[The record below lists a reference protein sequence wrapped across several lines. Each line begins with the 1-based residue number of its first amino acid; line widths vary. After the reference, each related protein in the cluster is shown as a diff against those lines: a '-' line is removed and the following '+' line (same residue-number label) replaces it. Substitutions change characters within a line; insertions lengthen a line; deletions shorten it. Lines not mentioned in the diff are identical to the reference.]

1 MEHPPANLSA
11 DDTKLLLEVVDA
23 GRLRKRMHQGKL
35 WYYRP
40 SDEKHFPAHRPDKL
54 MAAVKQEIEAMHS
67 QGGKSPRAAACSSP
81 KEKREKL
88 PELRSE
94 EAVARERA
102 LELAELQRQVLDLE
116 VRRDTL
122 AESIALLEAPV
133 LSEAR
138 AVKDLRRRVLQSE
151 LELKKLKQD
160 NIAARELHEA
170 RRRML
175 TARVAELER
184 EVQAQQD
191 DHKDQEE
198 QLHGL
203 KQGKLDMQREMEAER
218 DRVGELEQEK
228 AGALRQIDTCRRQQ
242 QKLEE
247 QARSTGNLLREVSTS
262 ARDALLQEQTM
273 RHNCA
278 ELSQTAE
285 RLRRQVADVKATL
298 ASRGE
303 HSELRREY
311 ERKLKLWSS
320 LEAPA
325 RMQEDIVFLRRE
337 ARSLM
342 HNRDRAQ
349 QEAAALGD
357 AAALLRAEADRAC
370 IAAEGLSRE
379 NASLTAA
386 VAALTADAHH
396 LLEEEEQAALMG
408 DGSDSSCA
416 SLTGEEEEEE
426 ADDDDEQD
434 VGTPQKGPMPPA
446 YMAALEEYNRLNG
459 A

>member
-1 MEHPPANLSA
+1 
-11 DDTKLLLEVVDA
+11 
-23 GRLRKRMHQGKL
+23 
-35 WYYRP
+35 
-40 SDEKHFPAHRPDKL
+40 
-54 MAAVKQEIEAMHS
+54 
-67 QGGKSPRAAACSSP
+67 
-81 KEKREKL
+81 
-88 PELRSE
+88 
-94 EAVARERA
+94 
-102 LELAELQRQVLDLE
+102 
-116 VRRDTL
+116 
-122 AESIALLEAPV
+122 
-133 LSEAR
+133 
-138 AVKDLRRRVLQSE
+138 
-151 LELKKLKQD
+151 
-160 NIAARELHEA
+160 
-170 RRRML
+170 ML